1 MKNLNLIV
9 CGRIGTNSYLL
20 SDEGKNA
27 VVIDVPDGSGEKLAD
42 FCVENGLRPLAIL
55 LTHGHFDHC
64 GGVAGFLRK
73 INVPVYASE
82 ADAELMNKASQN
94 RFRVPAENCAATEFV
109 CDGETLKIGN
119 FEFKVMATPGHTD
132 GSVCYFIDDFMFS
145 GDTLFCDSI
154 GRTDFA
160 ESNPQKMKESLA
172 KINKIERNYIVFPG
186 HEEST
191 RLKDEK
197 ENNIYL
203 RGECSF

>member
-20 SDEGKNA
+20 SDEEKNA

-42 FCVENGLRPLAIL
+42 FCAENGLKPLAIL

-109 CDGETLKIGN
+109 ADGETLKIGN

-186 HEEST
+186 HEEGT
-191 RLKDEK
+191 RLKDEQ

>member
-20 SDEGKNA
+20 SDEEKNA

-172 KINKIERNYIVFPG
+172 KINKIERNFIVFPG
-186 HEEST
+186 HEGST
-191 RLKDEK
+191 RLKDEQ

>member
-20 SDEGKNA
+20 SDEEKNA

-42 FCVENGLRPLAIL
+42 FCAENGLKPLSIL

-109 CDGETLKIGN
+109 ADDETLKIGN

-191 RLKDEK
+191 RLKDEQ

>member
-20 SDEGKNA
+20 SDEEKNA

-172 KINKIERNYIVFPG
+172 KINKITIVIKN
-186 HEEST
+186 
-191 RLKDEK
+191 LKNP
-197 ENNIYL
+197 NNIFFINLFYL
-203 RGECSF
+203 KNFTSSL